1 MAIKSFKRYE
11 KKYLLTGEQYEKL
24 IPRLLEYMKMD
35 DHCVNNSYSIYNI
48 YYDTD
53 DNSVIRHSISKP
65 YYKEKLRLRSYK
77 IPQSPSDKV
86 FLAVSYTHLR
96 AHETIGL
103 RILYALHHSGKIN
116 KIVNKRRAIIT
127 LEEAYNF
134 LEFGERPK
142 CTDFIT
148 EQVINEIEYYLSHTK
163 VNPTVYIGYNRIAFF
178 GKEDKD
184 FRLTIDS
191 KIITRR
197 EDLFLESG
205 CHGTDILKPNGYAVI
220 FTIILCAVMII
231 LDGLNFAMPK
241 SKAMVLKITVPE
253 DLNFEGVFDEIL
265 NTNTTSWN
273 MVKVSTRDFGA
284 LYELNYSI
292 HLKNDVNQKK
302 FIDSLRVRN
311 GNLNIS
317 LTSCGSEDKIFN

>member
-86 FLAVSYTHLR
+86 FLELKK
-96 AHETIGL
+96 
-103 RILYALHHSGKIN
+103 KIN

-231 LDGLNFAMPK
+231 LDSLNFAMPK
-241 SKAMVLKITVPE
+241 YKAMVLKITVPE

-302 FIDSLRVRN
+302 FIDSLRLRN

>member
-35 DHCVNNSYSIYNI
+35 DHCDNNSYSLYNI

-86 FLAVSYTHLR
+86 FLELKK
-96 AHETIGL
+96 
-103 RILYALHHSGKIN
+103 KIN

-163 VNPTVYIGYNRIAFF
+163 VNPTIYIGYNRIAFF

-231 LDGLNFAMPK
+231 LGSLNFAMPK

-273 MVKVSTRDFGA
+273 MVKVRTRDFGA

>member
-86 FLAVSYTHLR
+86 FLELKK
-96 AHETIGL
+96 
-103 RILYALHHSGKIN
+103 KIN

-163 VNPTVYIGYNRIAFF
+163 VNLTVYIGYNRIAFF

-231 LDGLNFAMPK
+231 LDSLNFAMPK

-273 MVKVSTRDFGA
+273 MVKVSTRNFGA

-292 HLKNDVNQKK
+292 HLKNDVNQKNSS
-302 FIDSLRVRN
+302 IH
-311 GNLNIS
+311 
-317 LTSCGSEDKIFN
+317 

>member
-86 FLAVSYTHLR
+86 FLELKK
-96 AHETIGL
+96 
-103 RILYALHHSGKIN
+103 KIN

-163 VNPTVYIGYNRIAFF
+163 VNPTIYIGYNRIAFF

-231 LDGLNFAMPK
+231 LDSLNFAMPK
-241 SKAMVLKITVPE
+241 SKAKVLKITVPE

>member
-86 FLAVSYTHLR
+86 FLELKK
-96 AHETIGL
+96 
-103 RILYALHHSGKIN
+103 KIN

-191 KIITRR
+191 KIITCR

-231 LDGLNFAMPK
+231 LDSLNFAMPK

>member
-86 FLAVSYTHLR
+86 FLELKK
-96 AHETIGL
+96 
-103 RILYALHHSGKIN
+103 KIN

-220 FTIILCAVMII
+220 FTIILCTVMII
-231 LDGLNFAMPK
+231 LDSLNFAMPK

-273 MVKVSTRDFGA
+273 MVKVRTRDFGA

>member
-86 FLAVSYTHLR
+86 FLELKK
-96 AHETIGL
+96 
-103 RILYALHHSGKIN
+103 KIN

-178 GKEDKD
+178 CKEDKD

-205 CHGTDILKPNGYAVI
+205 CHGTNILKPNGYAVI

-231 LDGLNFAMPK
+231 LDSLNFAMPK

-284 LYELNYSI
+284 LYELNCSI

>member
-86 FLAVSYTHLR
+86 FLELKK
-96 AHETIGL
+96 
-103 RILYALHHSGKIN
+103 KIN

-178 GKEDKD
+178 GKEDKA

-191 KIITRR
+191 KIITLR

-231 LDGLNFAMPK
+231 LDSLNFAMPK